1 MFDLFFHSILSVD
14 ITNYGENAGG
24 NITVEVNI
32 NLNFESVDLIMIG
45 LSQIKILQNGQ
56 YATHKNV
63 TDENRVSLSKPFIL
77 KSFCYSS
84 SMFMILIKLGRSEHD
99 QIQWK

>member
-1 MFDLFFHSILSVD
+1 MM
-14 ITNYGENAGG
+14 
-24 NITVEVNI
+24 TVEVKI
-32 NLNFESVDLIMIG
+32 NLSFESVDLIMIG

-63 TDENRVSLSKPFIL
+63 TDEDRVSLSKPFIL